1 MGKLA
6 KSHFPPIGMRIIKS
20 ATAILLCY
28 LVSFI
33 RGNSGIVFYS
43 QLAALWCIQV
53 YVEKSK
59 KNAIQRFIG
68 TCIGAIYGLI
78 YLLAR
83 KEAIKFTGTND
94 YIDAAVISLMIM
106 LILYT
111 TVLIKK
117 KEASYFSCVVYL
129 SIVVNHVSDV
139 NPYLFVWNR
148 FLDTVIGILIGIG
161 VNTAALPHD
170 KKDDILFLSGL
181 DDTLLNSKDNMSDY
195 SKIELNRMIDD
206 GAKFTISTY
215 RTPASLIEP
224 VRDIRLKL
232 PVIAMDGAVLYDI
245 KRKMYL
251 KVYVISHAKS
261 KQVVD
266 LIHSQGLSCFTN
278 VIIDDMLVIYYDKID
293 DEVHRKLVSQLR
305 SSPYRNYVDR
315 KCPDNQEVVYFML
328 LYPHA
333 VIEDMYN
340 KLVEAGFDKE
350 LKILKYKS
358 EDYKGYSYI
367 KIYNR
372 NATKENMIEYLK
384 TMVEVNKTVTFGSIE
399 GRYDVVVNPGDTN
412 KVVHMVRKIYEPVK
426 I

>member
-224 VRDIRLKL
+224 VRDIKLNL

-340 KLVEAGFDKE
+340 KLVEAGFHKE

>member
-1 MGKLA
+1 
-6 KSHFPPIGMRIIKS
+6 
-20 ATAILLCY
+20 
-28 LVSFI
+28 
-33 RGNSGIVFYS
+33 
-43 QLAALWCIQV
+43 
-53 YVEKSK
+53 
-59 KNAIQRFIG
+59 
-68 TCIGAIYGLI
+68 
-78 YLLAR
+78 
-83 KEAIKFTGTND
+83 
-94 YIDAAVISLMIM
+94 
-106 LILYT
+106 
-111 TVLIKK
+111 
-117 KEASYFSCVVYL
+117 
-129 SIVVNHVSDV
+129 
-139 NPYLFVWNR
+139 
-148 FLDTVIGILIGIG
+148 
-161 VNTAALPHD
+161 
-170 KKDDILFLSGL
+170 
-181 DDTLLNSKDNMSDY
+181 
-195 SKIELNRMIDD
+195 
-206 GAKFTISTY
+206 
-215 RTPASLIEP
+215 
-224 VRDIRLKL
+224 
-232 PVIAMDGAVLYDI
+232 
-245 KRKMYL
+245 MYL